1 MVKSVKGVK
10 AVTDNSVKKTSRV
23 PEPEILTSV
32 SGNHLTVNTYTN
44 GKVVL
49 IWDDEALAREVREA
63 IEAYETAQLKP
74 AVRAK
79 VAHRKKKE
87 AVVETVAEPVKA
99 KAARKKKK
107 DAS

>member
-10 AVTDNSVKKTSRV
+10 AVTDNSVKKTTRV
-23 PEPEILTSV
+23 PEPEILTSI

-49 IWDDEALAREVREA
+49 IWDDAALEREVREA
-63 IEAYETAQLKP
+63 IEAYELAQKKP

-79 VAHRKKKE
+79 AAVRKKKAE
-87 AVVETVAEPVKA
+87 VTAVEEKPKAPTKKKA
-99 KAARKKKK
+99 KAKV
-107 DAS
+107 

>member
-10 AVTDNSVKKTSRV
+10 AVTDNSVKKTTRV
-23 PEPEILTSV
+23 PEPEILTSI

-49 IWDDEALAREVREA
+49 IWDDAALEREVREA
-63 IEAYETAQLKP
+63 IEAYELSQKKP

-79 VAHRKKKE
+79 AAVRKKKAE
-87 AVVETVAEPVKA
+87 VTVVEEKPKVTTKKKA
-99 KAARKKKK
+99 KAKV
-107 DAS
+107 

>member
-1 MVKSVKGVK
+1 MVKSLKSVK

-23 PEPEILTSV
+23 PEPEIVTSV
-32 SGNHLTVNTYTN
+32 SGNHLTVNTYSN

-63 IEAYETAQLKP
+63 IEAYELAQKKP

-79 VAHRKKKE
+79 AAVRKKKTN
-87 AVVETVAEPVKA
+87 V
-99 KAARKKKK
+99 
-107 DAS
+107 

>member
-1 MVKSVKGVK
+1 MVKSVKGVR

-23 PEPEILTSV
+23 PEPEILTSI

-63 IEAYETAQLKP
+63 IAAYELSQLEP
-74 AVRAK
+74 AVSAK
-79 VAHRKKKE
+79 VSHRKKKE
-87 AVVETVAEPVKA
+87 AVVEAVAEPAKA
-99 KAARKKKK
+99 KVTRKKKK
-107 DAS
+107 DA